1 MQYRIYC
8 SILQYRNFL
17 PDVFVAAFF
26 LDSFK
31 DFLSNDFDV
40 KEYANTIIESQLI
53 GESLSKLA
61 DGVSLLNKEILNQVI
76 CQFSFDKFC
85 L

>member
-1 MQYRIYC
+1 M
-8 SILQYRNFL
+8 
-17 PDVFVAAFF
+17 FVAAFL

-40 KEYANTIIESQLI
+40 KEYANTIIESQRI

-76 CQFSFDKFC
+76 CQFTFEKFW

>member
-1 MQYRIYC
+1 MI
-8 SILQYRNFL
+8 
-17 PDVFVAAFF
+17 VGAFC

-31 DFLSNDFDV
+31 EFLSNDFDV
-40 KEYANTIIESQLI
+40 KEYANAIIESQLI

-76 CQFSFDKFC
+76 GRIRI
-85 L
+85 